1 MLKHKIT
8 LLLTAILFLASC
20 GVQREVAYVSDAERD
35 SAQEILSTFSSTI
48 HPGDQLYIYVSS
60 QTLESVIPFNEETNK
75 QTHLNGGAGA
85 TPAVDGY
92 LVSQEGTIIFPV
104 IGIIP
109 VVGMTYDSLARDLES
124 RLIDGGFVNDPV
136 VTVSLMNFRV
146 AVVGEVNRPMEL
158 HVPGERLTI
167 FEALALCGDIT
178 IEGRRDNITVIRQD
192 FAPSSQLS
200 AQPTD
205 EGKRVSIVGQI
216 DLTSKEIFN
225 SPYYY
230 LKSGDIVYIEP
241 IDKKKRLASRDPNIP
256 SYISLGVSVAH
267 LVQQIANIIRAEAKY
282 Q

>member
-1 MLKHKIT
+1 MSRHKIT
-8 LLLTAILFLASC
+8 LLLTAILLLASC
-20 GVQREVAYVSDAERD
+20 GVQREVAYISDAERD
-35 SAQEILSTFSSTI
+35 SAQYILSTFSSTI
-48 HPGDQLYIYVSS
+48 HPGDQLYIYVNS

-75 QTHLNGGAGA
+75 QTHLNGGGA
-85 TPAVDGY
+85 APAVDGY
-92 LVSQEGTIIFPV
+92 MVSQEGTIIFPV
-104 IGIIP
+104 VGVIP
-109 VVGMTYDSLARDLES
+109 VAGMTYDSLARDIES

-146 AVVGEVNRPMEL
+146 AVVGEVKRPREL

-178 IEGRRDNITVIRQD
+178 MDGRRDNISVIRQ
-192 FAPSSQLS
+192 ASPQTS
-200 AQPTD
+200 P
-205 EGKRVSIVGQI
+205 EGMGTTVVGQI

-241 IDKKKRLASRDPNIP
+241 IDKKKRLASRNTEIP
-256 SYISLGVSVAH
+256 SYVSLAVSAAH
-267 LVQQIANIIRAEAKY
+267 LIQRFFNIIRAEARY